1 MNDAIKVLKDLKE
14 QKSRELRKLEADL
27 ETLIN
32 QETHKL
38 RKVMENNP
46 LDIIKFIEGYG
57 LKCYAFKKD
66 HYFIT
71 DKCYDVK
78 IQVSQG
84 DIVIDDDD
92 LGITASYIRKERI
105 NLLGR
110 NKFFLRQLTPIS
122 EEEFNKALNDITDTI
137 KQISKN
143 IKDDKNI
150 VLKCPKCNSTG
161 PLSQGTSMTTTVY
174 YPPVWENGV
183 NINPD
188 GNITRIEFICEKC
201 GCKFSA
207 RFKHGKCISIKEN

>member
-1 MNDAIKVLKDLKE
+1 MNIDKKEIVNEINNLTHQKYQIEQQLLSLQKQYSELLKPE
-14 QKSRELRKLEADL
+14 C
-27 ETLIN
+27 N
-32 QETHKL
+32 QYIGKCYKQYIEDDNYSEIVYY
-38 RKVMENNP
+38 RV
-46 LDIIKFIEGYG
+46 LDIYSEEDDFNYFWVLVVE
-57 LKCYAFKKD
+57 D
-66 HYFIT
+66 H
-71 DKCYDVK
+71 
-78 IQVSQG
+78 
-84 DIVIDDDD
+84 DDDS
-92 LGITASYIRKERI
+92 GITASYIRKERI

-143 IKDDKNI
+143 IKEDEDI

-161 PLSQGTSMTTTVY
+161 PLSQGVSMTTNVY

-188 GNITRIEFICEKC
+188 GNITRTEFICEKC

>member
-1 MNDAIKVLKDLKE
+1 MNDAIKVLEDLKE

-38 RKVMENNP
+38 RKVMEDNP

-84 DIVIDDDD
+84 DVVIDNDDFYKHND
-92 LGITASYIRKERI
+92 G
-105 NLLGR
+105 GG
-110 NKFFLRQLTPIS
+110 
-122 EEEFNKALNDITDTI
+122 EELCSKVEKLI
-137 KQISKN
+137 KYN
-143 IKDDKNI
+143 ILPYCKKKI
-150 VLKCPKCNSTG
+150 
-161 PLSQGTSMTTTVY
+161 
-174 YPPVWENGV
+174 ENY
-183 NINPD
+183 
-188 GNITRIEFICEKC
+188 TC
-201 GCKFSA
+201 
-207 RFKHGKCISIKEN
+207 